1 MEAVILQIPSVL
13 NAKELQVLRAELAR
27 ASFEDGVATAGP
39 MAREVKR
46 NLQVPQGSEAARKC
60 APIVM
65 EALRRN
71 PTFFSA
77 TLPNRIFGPLLN
89 RYDAGMTY
97 GEHVDNALMGAQ
109 NAVRTDIS
117 VTVFLS
123 SPEEYEGGE
132 LVIQDSLGAHRVK
145 LPAGSAVVYPG
156 YSVHQVTRIGRGSR
170 HAAVLWIQS
179 MVRDDKQRRMLF
191 ELDLTIGSLRDRLTG
206 APELAGLTGLYHNLL
221 RLWSET

>member
-1 MEAVILQIPSVL
+1 MVLQIPGIL
-13 NAKELQVLRAELAR
+13 MPAELDRLRAELAR
-27 ASFEDGVATAGP
+27 ASFEDGAATAGP

-46 NLQVPQGSEAARKC
+46 NLQIPQGSETGRKC
-60 APIVM
+60 GAIVM

-97 GEHVDNALMGAQ
+97 GEHIDNALMGAQ

-123 SPEEYEGGE
+123 SPEEYDGGE

-156 YSVHQVTRIGRGSR
+156 HSVHQVTPIGRGSR
-170 HAAVLWIQS
+170 KAAVLWIQS
-179 MVRDDKQRRMLF
+179 MVRDEQRRRMLF
-191 ELDLTIGSLRDRLTG
+191 ELDLTIGALRERLSG